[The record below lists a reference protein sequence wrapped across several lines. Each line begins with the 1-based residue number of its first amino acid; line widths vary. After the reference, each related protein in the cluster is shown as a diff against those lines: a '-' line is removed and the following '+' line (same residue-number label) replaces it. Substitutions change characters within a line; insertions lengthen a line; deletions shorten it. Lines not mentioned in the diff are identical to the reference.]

1 MIFKKNWKSSRPSPQ
16 DPEGTPDLW
25 SLPDR
30 FSPKD
35 TKLAQ
40 LSGVVTP
47 VTKIDWHVKRRA
59 VSMNIMFKLPIV
71 HLLWRN
77 LYYVWHRYRYSNVS
91 QVTMWEGFL
100 GWLLLSTGMTD
111 SLRVNLPT
119 LSIVLSKRKSKTRLL
134 MTMENWW
141 RSDNLVTRWQCWLS
155 QIIWGWRRGWG
166 GKGRSGFWTALQD
179 FQEIFHLSFCQFRV
193 RCYSIFHNILMSCYC
208 Q

>member
-134 MTMENWW
+134 MTM
-141 RSDNLVTRWQCWLS
+141 VTYKDFKLMKIWQFGDQVAVLT
-155 QIIWGWRRGWG
+155 QPNYLRV
-166 GKGRSGFWTALQD
+166 K
-179 FQEIFHLSFCQFRV
+179 ERV
-193 RCYSIFHNILMSCYC
+193 RGEGSIRFLNSFARLLRKFPSHILPISCDML
-208 Q
+208 